1 MRKCLRNLEA
11 RVWPDEWT
19 RPAVLRAA
27 LDRWLAGDD
36 RPFPFGARLPTPNVA
51 SKPSISATL
60 LL

>member
-1 MRKCLRNLEA
+1 MRKCLRNLEE
-11 RVWPDEWT
+11 RVWSDEWT
-19 RPAVLRAA
+19 SPAVLRAA

-36 RPFPFGARLPTPNVA
+36 TTLSIRSAATTPNVA